1 MQAVMRVLL
10 AGAVLVVAGP
20 AVAAKTDEGST
31 LGVAADI
38 GTMGLGLSVG
48 IPVGERFNV
57 RGVFHTY
64 DYELD
69 EVEDADSGAT
79 YDGELN
85 LQTAGLMADW
95 HPFKG
100 VFRVT
105 LGFLSNGNEIGLNAR
120 PTSGQYEVGNCT
132 FESDPADPLRVDGT
146 VEFASSAPY
155 LGIGW
160 GGNMH
165 SGPGFFATFD
175 VGVLLSGSPDTS
187 LRGRGSA
194 QNASSD
200 PTTFSEC
207 GNPITGYQDVSSYP
221 EFQQA
226 VQDAEDDVNDET
238 KDFEYWPNV
247 TLGLGWRF

>member
-10 AGAVLVVAGP
+10 AGAVLAVAGP
-20 AVAAKTDEGST
+20 AVAAKKDKGST
-31 LGVAADI
+31 VGIAADV

-57 RGVFHTY
+57 RGVYHTY

-105 LGFLSNGNEIGLNAR
+105 VGLLSNGNEIGLNAR
-120 PTSGQYEVGNCT
+120 PTGGQYEVGNCT
-132 FESDPADPLRVDGT
+132 FESNPADPLRVDGT

-160 GGNMH
+160 GGNMN
-165 SGPGFFATFD
+165 SAPGFFATFD

-187 LRGRGSA
+187 LTGRGQA
-194 QNASSD
+194 RNANAGQIA
-200 PTTFSEC
+200 EC
-207 GNPITGYQDVSSYP
+207 GDPVAYQDVSSYP

-238 KDFEYWPNV
+238 KDFEYWPNI

>member
-1 MQAVMRVLL
+1 MQAVVRVLL
-10 AGAVLVVAGP
+10 AGAVLAMAGP
-20 AVAAKTDEGST
+20 AVAAKKKDEKATVGIT
-31 LGVAADI
+31 ADV

-48 IPVGERFNV
+48 VPVGERFNV

-69 EVEDADSGAT
+69 EVEDEESGAT
-79 YDGELN
+79 YNGELN
-85 LQTAGLMADW
+85 LQTVGLMADW

-120 PTSGQYEVGNCT
+120 PTGGEYQFGNCT
-132 FESDPADPLRVDGT
+132 FESNPADPLRVDGT

-187 LRGRGSA
+187 LRGRGQA
-194 QNASSD
+194 RNNDFA
-200 PTTFSEC
+200 TASEC
-207 GNPITGYQDVSSYP
+207 GSPLAGYQDVSNYP

-226 VQDAEDDVNDET
+226 VQDAEDDVNEET
-238 KDFEYWPNV
+238 KDYEYWPNIS
-247 TLGLGWRF
+247 LGLGWRF